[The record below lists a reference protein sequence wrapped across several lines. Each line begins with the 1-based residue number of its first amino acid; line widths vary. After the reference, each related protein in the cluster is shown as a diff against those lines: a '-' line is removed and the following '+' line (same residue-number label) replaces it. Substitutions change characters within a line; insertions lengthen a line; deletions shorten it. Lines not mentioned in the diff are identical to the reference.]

1 MAMAILQLS
10 RFPKNACVLIGF
22 EELVKRPIHELLPT
36 ISQKSPDVVMR
47 LAGWELSYLTDL

>member
-1 MAMAILQLS
+1 MAILQLS

-22 EELVKRPIHELLPT
+22 EELVKRPIHELLST